1 MKNFLFILCFSF
13 FIGHELDAVT
23 QAEWQLLY
31 GFRDMPPAVAEPLF
45 VGLHVPLFALLI
57 ALAWSDRTPIREH
70 SRLLLAGFTVIHAG
84 LHHALRHHPLYNFD
98 SVLSQVLI
106 IGCGLLGL
114 TYVLVH
120 CIALTKLRHPR
131 PTL

>member
-1 MKNFLFILCFSF
+1 MKNLLFILCFSF
-13 FIGHELDAVT
+13 FVGHELDAIT

-31 GFRDMPPAVAEPLF
+31 GFRDMASAVAEPLF

-57 ALAWSDRTPIREH
+57 ALAWSDRAPIRER

-84 LHHALRHHPLYNFD
+84 LHHALRHHLLYSFD
-98 SVLSQVLI
+98 SVLSQALI

-114 TYVLVH
+114 AYVLVH
-120 CIALTKLRHPR
+120 CIALTKLRCPL